1 MRFSKN
7 LRKNLGKILRKSYE
21 VSKIGPQMMAAF
33 GLNVVAVAVLRDGVG
48 IDIVAVLRDRLL
60 WDWALCLNYNIEDY
74 YYYYTKIS
82 TVWIELPDVSRAILS
97 LSLETLKRASNS
109 NGFNLVVN
117 HCAQMYLSRLWYIF
131 ITDSFTTF
139 TRRKCLIDKFC
150 DCYYVCICL
159 WSS

>member
-60 WDWALCLNYNIEDY
+60 
-74 YYYYTKIS
+74 
-82 TVWIELPDVSRAILS
+82 
-97 LSLETLKRASNS
+97 
-109 NGFNLVVN
+109 
-117 HCAQMYLSRLWYIF
+117 
-131 ITDSFTTF
+131 
-139 TRRKCLIDKFC
+139 
-150 DCYYVCICL
+150 
-159 WSS
+159 